1 MTATTPA
8 RAADHAL
15 RRLEDAVG
23 GPARTRVVVLFACVL
38 ALESADLAAIGAVAP
53 QLKSQLHV
61 TNTQLGL
68 LAAVS
73 TFVGGV
79 MTIPFGVLVDRVR
92 RVTLLSVSVATWAA
106 AMVVGAV
113 AQSYGW
119 LLLSR
124 IGLGAVAAVAAPAIA
139 SMTGD
144 FFAAE
149 ERGKIYGYVLSGEL
163 LGTGLGFVVSGG
175 IGGALGWRWGFA
187 VLALPALVLA
197 IVLWRG
203 LAEPARGGQSHLEP
217 GAQSVEEAAEP
228 AEDSNPE
235 AQAPSQPHVDK
246 TRRAIVSQG
255 ASAEREHILREDP
268 DRMPLARVIRY
279 VLSIPT
285 YRWLIIASS
294 IGYFFFAGIRTFG
307 VVFMRGHFGLSQG
320 AAIAVLFVAGLGSL
334 AGVLISGRTAD
345 RRIRRGHVT
354 SRIVVGG
361 VLYLAAAAFMLPAVL
376 VPSLIIA
383 MPLLILG
390 AAGLSGPNPPIDAAR
405 LDIMPGQLWG
415 RAEGV
420 RALLRQTAQAG
431 APLLFGLLADVI
443 AGTHGNALASGSSKT
458 ISAAGAHGL
467 TVTFAIM
474 IVPLALNGIL
484 LLRVP
489 RREYPDD
496 VATAIASERAVAERV
511 NQQERVN
518 QEERVNRSEEEPVRS
533 SPDDRPD

>member
-23 GPARTRVVVLFACVL
+23 GPARTRVVILFACVL

-61 TNTQLGL
+61 TNTELGL

-92 RVTLLSVSVATWAA
+92 RVTLLSVSVATWAG
-106 AMVVGAV
+106 AMVIGAV

-163 LGTGLGFVVSGG
+163 LGTGIGFVVCGG

-187 VLALPALVLA
+187 VLALPALALA

-217 GAQSVEEAAEP
+217 GAQSVEDAAEP
-228 AEDSNPE
+228 AEEAGEPSPE
-235 AQAPSQPHVDK
+235 TQPPARPHVDK

-255 ASAEREHILREDP
+255 ATAERQHILREDP
-268 DRMPLARVIRY
+268 NRMPLLRVIRY
-279 VLSIPT
+279 VLSIST

-443 AGTHGNALASGSSKT
+443 AGTHGNALASGSSKA

-467 TVTFAIM
+467 TITFAIM

-489 RREYPDD
+489 RRAYPDD
-496 VATAIASERAVAERV
+496 VATAIASERAVAERI
-511 NQQERVN
+511 NKEN
-518 QEERVNRSEEEPVRS
+518 ASG
-533 SPDDRPD
+533 DDRPD